1 MRETSWGRCKYRT
14 TNWKTYNT
22 ALKARGDLTIW
33 LDKEMQS
40 LAAPSGKRRCSP
52 TFSDEAIQF
61 CLTIKCLF
69 GQSLCQ
75 TLGLMQSP
83 LRMASLDWV
92 IRDYSTMCRRQKSV
106 KVQVRYKASVKGVH
120 MLADSTGIKFFGEG
134 EWKTKKHGAERRR
147 YLGIDAQTP
156 QIWAIAVTN
165 EVGDSPMA
173 AVLIV
178 QILSHE
184 HVVMLYQ

>member
-1 MRETSWGRCKYRT
+1 
-14 TNWKTYNT
+14 
-22 ALKARGDLTIW
+22 
-33 LDKEMQS
+33 
-40 LAAPSGKRRCSP
+40 
-52 TFSDEAIQF
+52 
-61 CLTIKCLF
+61 
-69 GQSLCQ
+69 
-75 TLGLMQSP
+75 
-83 LRMASLDWV
+83 
-92 IRDYSTMCRRQKSV
+92 
-106 KVQVRYKASVKGVH
+106 